1 MTTYD
6 AQAALDAIR
15 ERQEQTREQY
25 VRQNYSGAQG
35 LITALVVFAIGSAVD
50 LPSPWSLVGR
60 IVAAVLMV
68 GGVIIQCRRTRVRRR
83 QTGAEKAFTALAVAV
98 VLTVFVA
105 AVVVARLMELPA
117 PSVPAAGVA
126 AVATLVVTYATRPIA
141 KRLARREG
149 RG

>member
-25 VRQNYSGAQG
+25 VHQNYSGAQG
-35 LITALVVFAIGSAVD
+35 LVTALVVFAIGSAVD

-60 IVAAVLMV
+60 IVAAVLMA
-68 GGVIIQCRRTRVRRR
+68 GGAIVYCRRTRVRRR
-83 QTGAEKAFTALAVAV
+83 QTGAEKAFTALVVAV
-98 VLTVFVA
+98 VVTVFVA

-117 PSVPAAGVA
+117 PSVPAAAVA
-126 AVATLVVTYATRPIA
+126 AVVTLVVTYATRPIA
-141 KRLARREG
+141 KRLAR
-149 RG
+149 